1 MPKRCQFQLHRQLDG
16 LFETVM
22 KKRQVVFAEV
32 PQDPKVW
39 AIHLRDIHECQ
50 VLPTPFFYFTGAEY
64 TMTVGVDQDTYD
76 QLGWVGMLSKV
87 MVLLFN
93 FRGINVLE
101 DGLID
106 VAVMIFGKKIKD
118 VGWKQ
123 QVLVELNR
131 AILEF
136 WWWRHQASSGLRF
149 ERYYI
154 R

>member
-1 MPKRCQFQLHRQLDG
+1 
-16 LFETVM
+16 
-22 KKRQVVFAEV
+22 
-32 PQDPKVW
+32 
-39 AIHLRDIHECQ
+39 
-50 VLPTPFFYFTGAEY
+50 
-64 TMTVGVDQDTYD
+64 MTVGIDQDTYD

-93 FRGINVLE
+93 FRGVNVLE

-136 WWWRHQASSGLRF
+136 WRWRHQASSGLRF